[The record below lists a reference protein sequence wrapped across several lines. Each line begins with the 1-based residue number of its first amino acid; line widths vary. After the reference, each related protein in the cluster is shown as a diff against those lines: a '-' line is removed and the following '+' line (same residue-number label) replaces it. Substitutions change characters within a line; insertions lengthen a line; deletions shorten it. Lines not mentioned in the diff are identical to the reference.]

1 MHHIRDRPIRLA
13 QIAAIV
19 EALLAQVALGTAL
32 VETLLQLLRAL
43 LAVIG
48 LRAALPVATAAGI
61 ELLLRAVELRPDVPR
76 TVLVAELARVELSEN
91 ISRAALG
98 LGLIVGGS
106 VLLIPALVIL
116 LEAAVAALE
125 QNGMRPAAAAGIIGG
140 VALVLGFI
148 LIAIGVSR
156 LRVKSLMPNKTIQQV
171 QRDAATAKQQMRR
184 DYESQRAA

>member
-1 MHHIRDRPIRLA
+1 MAFANHNRSIADVLRDVIM
-13 QIAAIV
+13 
-19 EALLAQVALGTAL
+19 QVT
-32 VETLLQLLRAL
+32 TLLRK
-43 LAVIG
+43 
-48 LRAALPVATAAGI
+48 
-61 ELLLRAVELRPDVPR
+61 E
-76 TVLVAELARVELSEN
+76 AELARAELSEN

-125 QNGMRPAAAAGIIGG
+125 QNGMRPAEAAGIIGG

-156 LRVKSLMPNKTIQQV
+156 LRVKSLMPNKTIQQL

-184 DYESQRAA
+184 DDDFQRAA

>member
-1 MHHIRDRPIRLA
+1 MAFAQHNRSIADILRD
-13 QIAAIV
+13 V
-19 EALLAQVALGTAL
+19 VMQVTS
-32 VETLLQLLRAL
+32 LLRK
-43 LAVIG
+43 
-48 LRAALPVATAAGI
+48 
-61 ELLLRAVELRPDVPR
+61 E
-76 TVLVAELARVELSEN
+76 AELARVELSEN

-156 LRVKSLMPNKTIQQV
+156 LRVKSLMPNKTIQQL

>member
-1 MHHIRDRPIRLA
+1 MAFANHNRSIADVLRDVIL
-13 QIAAIV
+13 
-19 EALLAQVALGTAL
+19 QVT
-32 VETLLQLLRAL
+32 TLLRK
-43 LAVIG
+43 
-48 LRAALPVATAAGI
+48 
-61 ELLLRAVELRPDVPR
+61 E
-76 TVLVAELARVELSEN
+76 AELARVELSEN

-98 LGLIVGGS
+98 LGLMVGGS

-156 LRVKSLMPNKTIQQV
+156 LRVKSLMPNKTIQQL

-184 DYESQRAA
+184 DYDFQRAA